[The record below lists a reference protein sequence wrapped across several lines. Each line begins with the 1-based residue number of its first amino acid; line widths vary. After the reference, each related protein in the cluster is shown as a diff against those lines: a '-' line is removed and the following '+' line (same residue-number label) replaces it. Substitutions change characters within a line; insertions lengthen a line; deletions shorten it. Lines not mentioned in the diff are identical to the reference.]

1 MAKMQEKPK
10 KTNPGHERCL
20 EEHGGGS
27 RETSEEGICEKSHTN
42 ILGVVPG
49 LREGHLREEGE
60 ELGGLGHRTL
70 TKPRHLISESL

>member
-27 RETSEEGICEKSHTN
+27 GETSEEGICKKSHTN

-49 LREGHLREEGE
+49 PRGGHLREEEE

-70 TKPRHLISESL
+70 AKPRRLISGPL

>member
-20 EEHGGGS
+20 AEHGGGS
-27 RETSEEGICEKSHTN
+27 GETSEEGICEKSHTN

-49 LREGHLREEGE
+49 PRRGHLREEGE
-60 ELGGLGHRTL
+60 ELGDLGRRTL
-70 TKPRHLISESL
+70 AKPRHLISGSL